1 MSGEQQV
8 AKAEEW
14 PLSPNW
20 WLHIQSE
27 RGTGEFHAFDFI
39 KIEAHGPNE
48 YRRPI
53 TSVMV
58 PRTDGF
64 VCESHSFIRNL
75 IHQNTEALHAELAA
89 AKAEVERVS
98 KLYLEMRDGHEHVV
112 HIMHADL
119 DRHKRA
125 LEKCKEQRN
134 VNIHGIDTRE
144 IDYIAGQYDEEISR
158 ILEGKD

>member
-1 MSGEQQV
+1 MSDDNALGDGVNRMLGHTLELDTEVEQ
-8 AKAEEW
+8 
-14 PLSPNW
+14 L
-20 WLHIQSE
+20 
-27 RGTGEFHAFDFI
+27 R
-39 KIEAHGPNE
+39 
-48 YRRPI
+48 
-53 TSVMV
+53 
-58 PRTDGF
+58 
-64 VCESHSFIRNL
+64 
-75 IHQNTEALHAELAA
+75 AELTA

-144 IDYIAGQYDEEISR
+144 IDYIAGQYDEEITR
-158 ILEGKD
+158 ILEGGE